1 MIFENVRQPI
11 FRPFLKVAP
20 CKISTILCAPFSFQ
34 FVFLVKNGHFS
45 LFLAY
50 FSGFSAITGRRRLF
64 FENVPHPIF
73 RTTKK
78 VAPCQ
83 ILEKLSARYFF
94 YEHS

>member
-11 FRPFLKVAP
+11 FRPSLKVAP
-20 CKISTILCAPFSFQ
+20 CKISTILCAPFSLQ
-34 FVFLVKNGHFS
+34 FVFLVKNDHFW

-50 FSGFSAITGRRRLF
+50 FTGFLAIMGRGRLF
-64 FENVPHPIF
+64 FENFRQPIF
-73 RTTKK
+73 RTTYK
-78 VAPCQ
+78 ASLCQ